1 MDDFVRHFG
10 IDGKLLLA
18 QAVNFFVL
26 LWLLKRYAYGPLLRM
41 MARRR
46 DEIQHGI
53 RSAKES
59 EEKLARIGI
68 EREEILKGARDNA
81 LAIVKKGEL
90 SAEERKAAIL
100 KDAAQKTGEA
110 IEEAN
115 RRIREEEAKMRD
127 GVLKNSEHLVRE
139 TITRVLGKLPPDIRD
154 KELIRDAINEVKAV
168 ARKT

>member
-1 MDDFVRHFG
+1 MEDFARHFG
-10 IDGKLLLA
+10 IDVKLLLA

-26 LWLLKRYAYGPLLRM
+26 LWLLKRYAYKPLLRM

-68 EREEILKGARDNA
+68 EREEVLKGARGEA

-100 KDAAQKTGEA
+100 KDAAQKTKEV
-110 IEEAN
+110 IEEAH
-115 RRIREEEAKMRD
+115 RKIREEEAKMRD
-127 GVLKNSEHLVRE
+127 SVLKNSERLVRE

-154 KELIRDAINEVKAV
+154 EELIRDAIKETKGVT
-168 ARKT
+168 REI